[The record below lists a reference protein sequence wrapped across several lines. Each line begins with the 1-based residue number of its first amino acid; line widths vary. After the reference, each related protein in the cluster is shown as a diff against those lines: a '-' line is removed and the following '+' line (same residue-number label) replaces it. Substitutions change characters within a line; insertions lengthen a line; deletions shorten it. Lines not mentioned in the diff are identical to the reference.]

1 MVNIMILK
9 KNVGYMDSIIRVT
22 LGTLIIAAGL
32 YYDSYW
38 GFLGLIP
45 VFSGG
50 VSFCPI
56 YKLFNYETTNP
67 NAERA
72 N

>member
-1 MVNIMILK
+1 MILK
-9 KNVGYMDSIIRVT
+9 KNVGYMDSIIRVV

-32 YYDSYW
+32 FYDSYW
-38 GFLGLIP
+38 GFIGLIP
-45 VFSGG
+45 VITGSL
-50 VSFCPI
+50 SFCPV
-56 YKLFNYETTNP
+56 YRLFKLETTNP